1 MKNQYKKVAL
11 VTGSTHGIGKAIA
24 LELAKIDCSVV
35 INGASTKNLSKDY
48 VRELENI
55 FKGNLE
61 DRVLYVRANI
71 SKEEQRKNLL
81 EEIRNKFNRI
91 DILVNNAGVAPKIR
105 CDILESTEES
115 YDHVM
120 NTNLKGPY
128 FLTQLLAKWMIEL
141 RNKLKED
148 YNPYIINIS
157 SINRYTSSTTRGEYC
172 LSKSGINMMTKLY
185 GDRLAEYG
193 IFVYEISPGIIET
206 AMTKEVHEKYDKL
219 IFEGLT
225 PIKRWGKPIDIAKPV
240 VAIVKGFIPFSTGSV
255 LNIDGGFHI
264 QRL

>member
-1 MKNQYKKVAL
+1 MKNQFKKVAL
-11 VTGSTHGIGKAIA
+11 VTGSTHGIGKAITI
-24 LELAKIDCSVV
+24 ELAKIDCSVV
-35 INGASTKNLSKDY
+35 INGATTKNLSNDY
-48 VRELENI
+48 ILELENI
-55 FKGNLE
+55 FKE
-61 DRVLYVRANI
+61 DIGDRFLFVRADI
-71 SKEEQRKNLL
+71 SKEEERNKLL
-81 EEIRNKFNRI
+81 EKIKEKFNRI

-120 NTNLKGPY
+120 DINLKGPF
-128 FLTQLLAKWMIEL
+128 FLTQSIANWMVKI

-172 LSKSGINMMTKLY
+172 LSKAGINMMTKLY
-185 GDRLAEYG
+185 GDRLAEHG

-206 AMTKEVHEKYDKL
+206 PMTESVHEKYEKL
-219 IFEGLT
+219 IHEGLT

-240 VAIVKGFIPFSTGSV
+240 VAIVNGLIPFSTGSV
-255 LNIDGGFHI
+255 LDIDGGFHI
-264 QRL
+264 HRL